1 MELSVKIKEGILGL
15 VSVLFILL
23 FTYAAISKLLDFEN
37 FQIQLAQSP
46 IVSVW
51 AIWFSFLIPL
61 IELGIVVLFLV
72 PKYKP
77 IAFYSSLIVM
87 SLFTA
92 YIFIILRYS
101 AYIPCSCGGILDKMS
116 WETHLVFNLVFVLF
130 AVLAIFLSDT
140 ALKPRRKVLLGIK
153 MVLVVTG
160 SGILMLLFFWH
171 STYKLNNENPFIRR
185 YLQHPIELV
194 KQINL
199 GYNSYYFAGSAAN
212 TIYLGNYS
220 NPLHVE
226 ALDTTLQTRKSSK
239 ITFESKGI
247 PFKMVTLKV
256 AETNFYL
263 TDGSVPKIFKGNISD
278 WKITE
283 ELHQVPFFNQL
294 AILDPT
300 VIGLRA
306 NLGKNAAHVLGTYT
320 RDAANKTTFN
330 DKLVQPQLDGVFDTD
345 GILLASTKLQQF
357 VYLYYYRN
365 TITVF
370 SKEGRLSYRST
381 TIDTIKKA
389 QIKVSYLKEGAVRK
403 MSAPPLIV
411 NAQAALC
418 ESLLFVQSKIRG
430 RLENGEIWKQASI
443 IDVYDV
449 AKKTYLFSFPIY
461 SSEKTR
467 LDAFYVTNT
476 HLFTIMGNQLRVYR
490 FREWLKNAFKE
501 TST

>member
-1 MELSVKIKEGILGL
+1 MLLRVKIKEWIVEV
-15 VSVLFILL
+15 VSALFILL
-23 FTYAAISKLLDFEN
+23 FTYAAISKLMDFEN
-37 FQIQLAQSP
+37 FQIQLGQSP
-46 IVSVW
+46 VVSVF
-51 AIWFSFLIPL
+51 ADGFSFLIP
-61 IELGIVVLFLV
+61 IMELGIVVLFLV
-72 PKYKP
+72 PKYRP
-77 IAFYSSLIVM
+77 IALYGSLILM
-87 SLFTA
+87 SLFAA
-92 YIFIILRYS
+92 YIYIVLRYS
-101 AYIPCSCGGILDKMS
+101 SYIPCSCGGILDKMS

-130 AVLAIFLSDT
+130 AVLAIFLSHT
-140 ALKPRRKVLLGIK
+140 SLKPRPKVFLGIK
-153 MVLVVTG
+153 MFLVLAG
-160 SGILMLLFFWH
+160 SGSAMWLFFWH
-171 STYKLNNENPFIRR
+171 STYKLTNENPFIRR

-194 KQINL
+194 KQIDL
-199 GYNSYYFAGSAAN
+199 RYNSYYFAGSAAN

-263 TDGSVPKIFKGNISD
+263 TDGSVPKIFKGSISD

-283 ELHQVPFFNQL
+283 ELQQVPFFNQL
-294 AILDPT
+294 AILDTT

-306 NLGKNAAHVLGTYT
+306 NLGKNAAHVLGIY
-320 RDAANKTTFN
+320 AVNSASKTKFN
-330 DKLVQPQLDGVFDTD
+330 DKLLQPQIDGVFDTD

-370 SKEGRLSYRST
+370 QKEGRLVYRSA

-389 QIKVSYLKEGAVRK
+389 QIKVSYLKEGTERE

-418 ESLLFVQSKIRG
+418 ESLLFVQSKIKG
-430 RLENGEIWKQASI
+430 RLENTDIWKQASI

-449 AKKTYLFSFPIY
+449 AKRTYLFSFPIY
-461 SSEKTR
+461 SPEKTR

-476 HLFTIMGNQLRVYR
+476 HLYTIVGNQLRVYR
-490 FREWLKNAFKE
+490 FHKLLKNAFKE